1 MCGHET
7 RTISDTLPRAPGG
20 GRVGPVRE
28 VLGGTPA
35 GARAAHSEPT
45 APHTP
50 TQTASAPA
58 QTCAML
64 TGTEKGPRH
73 SHLHATAGTDT
84 QYAEE
89 SWRDWH

>member
-35 GARAAHSEPT
+35 GPLAQPTQRAHSGQR
-45 APHTP
+45 HTH

-58 QTCAML
+58 QTCAK
-64 TGTEKGPRH
+64 TFTFTCDGRYRH
-73 SHLHATAGTDT
+73 KE
-84 QYAEE
+84 YAEE